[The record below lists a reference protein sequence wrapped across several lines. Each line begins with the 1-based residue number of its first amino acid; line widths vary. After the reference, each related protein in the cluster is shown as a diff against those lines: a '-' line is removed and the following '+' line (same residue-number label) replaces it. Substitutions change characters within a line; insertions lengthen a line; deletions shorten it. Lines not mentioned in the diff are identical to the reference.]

1 VHAAGDIALAQRR
14 RSPLSVGSWI
24 GLAFL
29 GVLATLGPWLAPQ
42 DPNAID
48 LRNILG
54 DPSPQNWL
62 GVDSTGRDI
71 LSRLLAGAPVSLLG
85 PLVVV
90 ILATIAGSALGIF
103 SAWRG
108 GWIDTFVSRILDIL
122 FAFPALLLAFLAIA
136 LFGAGLQAAV
146 IALAVAYTP
155 YLARLVRSVALRE
168 RQLPYVAALEV
179 QGQRQL
185 RIIVAHVIPRLSPFI
200 LVQATLSF
208 GYALL
213 DLAALNFLGF
223 GAQPPQADWGSMVA
237 DGLPALLTGHPY
249 EVVSASLLIVVSVW
263 IVNSAG
269 EQLSDRWAG
278 RDD

>member
-24 GLAFL
+24 GLTFL
-29 GVLATLGPWLAPQ
+29 AVLAVLGPWLALK

-54 DPSPQNWL
+54 DPSPQHWL

-108 GWIDTFVSRILDIL
+108 GWIDTFISRILDIL

-136 LFGAGLQAAV
+136 LFGTGLQAAV

-249 EVVSASLLIVVSVW
+249 EAVSASLLIVVSVL

-269 EQLSDRWAG
+269 EQLADRWSG